1 MIPDFPHNIRIRLAW
16 LKDFLLCPDIAMSLP
31 FWLSQFRKAKL
42 RQPTGQCQEATKKDF
57 NWANLLLILWGKSG
71 IIKFEFKPTKVSP
84 CSSQCIPCQL
94 YWYLHASIYILS
106 LSTCCRS
113 QWEQGMEYTYTIRK
127 PWFYQQNIYISRL
140 DVYT

>member
-1 MIPDFPHNIRIRLAW
+1 MTIYHTIMEVFNILYNKSSEQINNKYSHHDRHSLR
-16 LKDFLLCPDIAMSLP
+16 KNTNNFL
-31 FWLSQFRKAKL
+31 
-42 RQPTGQCQEATKKDF
+42 DF

-84 CSSQCIPCQL
+84 CSSQCLPCQL